1 MPFNSIFDGR
11 LVPKGENEN
20 GFRAVTA
27 NGVASDS
34 GAGSNHQYNFGPG
47 INGRRWE
54 MPEPTYPLGIGIPV
68 GTPGTPGSGRRS
80 NRNRTSE

>member
-20 GFRAVTA
+20 GFRSLTS

-34 GAGSNHQYNFGPG
+34 GEGQNHQYNFGPN

-54 MPEPTYPLGIGIPV
+54 MPVPEYPMGIGVPV

-80 NRNRTSE
+80 NRNRSGE